1 MTAEWEVVI
10 CDHSIY
16 LKKYFII
23 QISLFHTNLIRT
35 KILFHVDFTNKC
47 TEEDKQIFKYKIHET
62 RDAMDSCTQWSCVTD
77 CVGHCMTKKVGYLR
91 KCASCFD
98 SLATCGRAKCERKCF
113 YRRWGEKCINCMKE
127 HCEELFTECSGLP
140 KNLFGEPK
148 DPWEK
153 WWNICLNSRVKS
165 MSLLNINLSSDLCA
179 FDN

>member
-10 CDHSIY
+10 CNHSIY
-16 LKKYFII
+16 LKKHFLIK
-23 QISLFHTNLIRT
+23 ISLFHTNLIRA
-35 KILFHVDFTNKC
+35 KILLHVDFTNKC
-47 TEEDKQIFKYKIHET
+47 TEEDKQIFRYKIHET

-113 YRRWGEKCINCMKE
+113 YRRWGEKCINCMKK

-153 WWNICLNSRVKS
+153 
-165 MSLLNINLSSDLCA
+165 
-179 FDN
+179 